1 MLRRFLDGLYLTAG
15 WIAALSILFI
25 CVIVTAQVSLNILA
39 RIGGP
44 DLSFTIPSYA
54 DFAGFALA
62 TASFMAL
69 SYTLRLGGHIRVNLL
84 IQRLSQGP
92 RWLLELTTLA
102 LGATMAGYATY
113 FAGSL
118 LWESWH
124 YGDMSTGIV
133 AIPLWIPQLSMVG
146 GLGLLTV
153 ALVDTFVEALIAR
166 KPILADEGS
175 E

>member
-1 MLRRFLDGLYLTAG
+1 M
-15 WIAALSILFI
+15 S
-25 CVIVTAQVSLNILA
+25 
-39 RIGGP
+39 
-44 DLSFTIPSYA
+44 
-54 DFAGFALA
+54 
-62 TASFMAL
+62 
-69 SYTLRLGGHIRVNLL
+69 
-84 IQRLSQGP
+84 
-92 RWLLELTTLA
+92 
-102 LGATMAGYATY
+102 GYATY